1 MPCPICTAAMISKAV
16 QGVAVL
22 GAAKHVKDKSKN
34 KIKKT
39 KTKTKN
45 RN

>member
-1 MPCPICTAAMISKAV
+1 MISKAV

-34 KIKKT
+34 KIKKRKRKQKIET
-39 KTKTKN
+39 KFFLTLI
-45 RN
+45 